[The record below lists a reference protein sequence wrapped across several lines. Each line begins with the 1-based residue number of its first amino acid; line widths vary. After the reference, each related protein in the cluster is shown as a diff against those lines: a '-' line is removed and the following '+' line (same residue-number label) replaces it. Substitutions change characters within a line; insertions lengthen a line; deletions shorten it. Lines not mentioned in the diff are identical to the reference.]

1 MVDFKVDLLFY
12 FTNTHTQETMS
23 HLDLPM
29 FPTRTYFTSRTK
41 SSFQFL
47 LHNKKFP
54 LKSDESQ
61 MPRLRPQ
68 PCLWFLAGGGGGNLT
83 FWDHIPRGSLDKL
96 LHSALKKASL
106 PSELSTF
113 HYHTF
118 CCSEHRQWTPCA
130 HTGPT
135 GWNHPLCDSLVS
147 LDQSS

>member
-12 FTNTHTQETMS
+12 LTNTHTRDCES
-23 HLDLPM
+23 FGFAM
-29 FPTRTYFTSRTK
+29 FPTRAYFTSRTK

-47 LHNKKFP
+47 LCNKKFP

-68 PCLWFLAGGGGGNLT
+68 PCLGSWRGVGGDLT
-83 FWDHIPRGSLDKL
+83 FWDHMPRSSLDKL

-113 HYHTF
+113 HYHTL
-118 CCSEHRQWTPCA
+118 CCSEHTRWTPWA

-135 GWNHPLCDSLVS
+135 GWNHPL
-147 LDQSS
+147 